1 MTKEQKHQKA
11 QALRHRLETYYGRVE
26 LIQALA
32 GKEHFNEHDILAVK
46 MLTRK
51 KFPDCKPYYPRL
63 VLNLQQ
69 RGMQNEAD
77 AIQQIWASC

>member
-1 MTKEQKHQKA
+1 MCKKVNHEKA
-11 QALRHRLETYYGRVE
+11 QELRHQLETYCGRVE

-32 GKEHFNEHDILAVK
+32 GKEQFNEQDILAIK

-69 RGMQNEAD
+69 KGMQAEAD
-77 AIQQIWASC
+77 AIQKIWIAC